1 MVLRSCFVIVWL
13 QCVFN
18 IVFCVEVCC
27 LALFVNKK
35 QCGVCVRGLRLLYCV
50 LCGLCWCCI
59 VVLTLRVLNCFFK
72 GTVFFVF
79 FLYVSCV
86 CGVCYHVVLC
96 IVVYAVLFMF
106 LMFFC

>member
-1 MVLRSCFVIVWL
+1 MCLFVLCRCCILVLKLCFVIVWL

-50 LCGLCWCCI
+50 LRGLCCFCI
-59 VVLTLRVLNCFFK
+59 VVLTLRVLICSAK
-72 GTVFFVF
+72 CTVC
-79 FLYVSCV
+79 L
-86 CGVCYHVVLC
+86 
-96 IVVYAVLFMF
+96 
-106 LMFFC
+106 